1 MHKSVKRKL
10 LMIAMLGM
18 LACTAARC
26 GGAMQPDGSPAQ
38 DVVITAAQ
46 DGKTVPGHVGDQIR
60 VELAAQMGT
69 GYSWQLLPLESN
81 VAASGAV
88 ELVPAPNPMPGGPE
102 MQVFHLRVLAA
113 GTVVLHFEY
122 RQPWNKTAPAAR
134 TFSVTLQA
142 R

>member
-1 MHKSVKRKL
+1 MQKSAKRNL
-10 LMIAMLGM
+10 LMVAMLGM

-26 GGAMQPDGSPAQ
+26 GGATQPNGSAGQ
-38 DVVITAAQ
+38 DIVINADQ
-46 DGKTVPGHVGDQIR
+46 DGKTVPVQIGGQVR

-69 GYSWQLLPLESN
+69 GYSWQLQPLESN

-102 MQVFHLRVLAA
+102 MQVFHLRILSA

-122 RQPWNKTAPAAR
+122 RQPWNKTAPPAK
-134 TFSVTLQA
+134 TFTVTLQA
-142 R
+142 Q